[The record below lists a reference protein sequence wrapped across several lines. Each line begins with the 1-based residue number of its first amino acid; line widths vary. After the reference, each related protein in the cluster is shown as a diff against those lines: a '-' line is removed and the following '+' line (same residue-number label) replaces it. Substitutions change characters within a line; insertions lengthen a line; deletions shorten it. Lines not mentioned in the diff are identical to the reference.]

1 MSVSVNGCPLQVTIG
16 PAPGSRESE
25 LNSCSTIGYT
35 GFRYM
40 APVVQMHTTMR
51 ITTLGNM
58 DRGTAWFLGTV
69 ALLSSLLAV
78 SAGAQGT
85 PASQDSTQRR
95 SSVPTGYEPP
105 AGMCRIWINDVPA
118 TQQPAPTDCVTAVR
132 NRPANA
138 RVIFGADLPKNWK
151 GKKQKID
158 RSRIPENPIIRRSY
172 E

>member
-1 MSVSVNGCPLQVTIG
+1 
-16 PAPGSRESE
+16 
-25 LNSCSTIGYT
+25 
-35 GFRYM
+35 
-40 APVVQMHTTMR
+40 MR
-51 ITTLGNM
+51 INTLDRT

-78 SAGAQGT
+78 SVGAQA
-85 PASQDSTQRR
+85 PESPQDSAQQRPA
-95 SSVPTGYEPP
+95 VPTGYEPP

-118 TQQPAPTDCVTAVR
+118 SQQPAPTDCVTAVR

-151 GKKQKID
+151 GKKSKND
-158 RSRIPENPIIRRSY
+158 RSRVPENPIIRRNH

>member
-1 MSVSVNGCPLQVTIG
+1 
-16 PAPGSRESE
+16 
-25 LNSCSTIGYT
+25 
-35 GFRYM
+35 
-40 APVVQMHTTMR
+40 MR
-51 ITTLGNM
+51 INTLERM
-58 DRGTAWFLGTV
+58 DRGTAWFLGVV

-78 SAGAQGT
+78 SVGAQAT
-85 PASQDSTQRR
+85 PASQDSTQQR
-95 SSVPTGYEPP
+95 SSVPSGYEPP

-151 GKKQKID
+151 GKKQKTD
-158 RSRIPENPIIRRSY
+158 KSRIPENPIIRRSY